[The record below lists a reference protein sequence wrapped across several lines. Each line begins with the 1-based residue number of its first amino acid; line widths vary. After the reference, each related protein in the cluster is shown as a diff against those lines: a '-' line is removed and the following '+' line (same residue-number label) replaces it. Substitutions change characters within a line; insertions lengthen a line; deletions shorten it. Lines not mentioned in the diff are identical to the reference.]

1 MLPTGQVIAAALM
14 VLAGAAGERT
24 SDAPD
29 LRSARDAFVGLLD
42 ARGVAFVHGS
52 GPALYLESGGGRWL
66 CVTRGATGP
75 RCHAWP
81 TGAPRLA
88 TISNGYADDRT
99 LFYGTT
105 ADADLELR
113 VDSVTDDVSV
123 FKITCKS
130 DGRPLDFTVPP
141 SRRPKR
147 RPLRCNRDLDG
158 AKLAEPDVELPRIVA
173 AAFAALPDQSEGS
186 GAGVTSVEHQG
197 YGVVSV
203 GGETQAGWDQ
213 ERWTCMRSPGGK
225 RACGETQYATFQAI
239 QPALTLPAAWLL
251 MVESSAGRGG
261 DVALVWAAARDGKLA
276 TAALDVGG
284 IDAYG
289 EGCRGLPSYCVDVSG
304 AWVDWK
310 MLSPACVRIGRTVR
324 WKATH
329 VRAQHRW
336 IHERILPPHR
346 KAPADDEDGDDD
358 PAPLAPGTY
367 SPGPDGWQ
375 RSGCN
380 GQKP

>member
-1 MLPTGQVIAAALM
+1 MLPTDQLIAMALI
-14 VLAGAAGERT
+14 VLADAAGVRP

-29 LRSARDAFVGLLD
+29 SRSARDAFVGLLD
-42 ARGVAFVHGS
+42 ARGVAFIQGS

-88 TISNGYADDRT
+88 TIGNGYADDQT
-99 LFYGTT
+99 LFYATT
-105 ADADLELR
+105 ADAVLELR
-113 VDSVTDDVSV
+113 VDPATDSVSV

-130 DGRPLDFTVPP
+130 DDRPLDFTVPP

-147 RPLRCNRDLDG
+147 RLLRCNRDLRG
-158 AKLAEPDVELPRIVA
+158 AKLAAADVELPRSVA
-173 AAFAALPDQSEGS
+173 TAFAALPDQSEGN

-197 YGVVSV
+197 YSIVSV
-203 GGETQAGWDQ
+203 GGEMDSGWDQ
-213 ERWTCMRSPGGK
+213 ERWTCVRSPGGQ
-225 RACGETQYATFQAI
+225 RACDETQYTTFHAI
-239 QPALTLPAAWLL
+239 QPEATLPAAWLL

-284 IDAYG
+284 IAAYG
-289 EGCRGLPSYCVDVSG
+289 EGCDRLPGYCVDVRG

-310 MLSPACVRIGRTVR
+310 TLSPACVQIGRTVR
-324 WKATH
+324 WAATH

-336 IHERILPPHR
+336 IHERLLPPHR
-346 KAPADDEDGDDD
+346 KASADDEEGDDD
-358 PAPLAPGTY
+358 PAPLDPGTY

-380 GQKP
+380 GKQP